1 MGNTLNTIIDSS
13 KAVNSVVNQQTNDS
27 SFLLDGLVYLG
38 KAIGGFVASMGCSL
52 EPVFVVFAICGFFL
66 LMAGFDKMGK
76 KIVGGSVLVFTVCKV
91 CDSIW

>member
-1 MGNTLNTIIDSS
+1 MGNTLNTVIDSGKVVS
-13 KAVNSVVNQQTNDS
+13 SVASQQTNNP
-27 SFLLDGLVYLG
+27 SFLVDGLVYLG
-38 KAIGGFVASMGCSL
+38 KAIGGVVASMGCSL

-76 KIVGGSVLVFTVCKV
+76 KVVGGSVLIFTVCKV